1 MFISV
6 DTRLAD
12 YEYVIELN
20 NLGVELMEAK
30 AYKSATHALREAIQM
45 MKTVV
50 QPNPESQFSYT
61 NEIPKVNERALFEAR
76 LRVWEARSSPAS
88 SRIAPDAMYAMGTPI
103 RIEASEMLTTDG
115 NNPDMAS
122 AVLLY
127 NFGLVNRWAS
137 SECVDPFGKLREGA
151 LRLFKM
157 SYSILTDR
165 QRLSSADPEDMS
177 ETRIFLLLNVLNVL
191 SQIEAELGKL
201 GDASAHIEELVRLGR
216 LAMFKTN
223 CDSFL
228 QPCAAAA
235 A

>member
-6 DTRLAD
+6 DVRLAD

-20 NLGVELMEAK
+20 NLGAELMEAK

-45 MKTVV
+45 MKTIV
-50 QPNPESQFSYT
+50 QPKPESQLSYT
-61 NEIPKVNERALFEAR
+61 NETPQVNERALFEAR
-76 LRVWEARSSPAS
+76 LRVWEARSTSSHIASPA
-88 SRIAPDAMYAMGTPI
+88 MYSMGTPI
-103 RIEASEMLTTDG
+103 RIEASKMLTADG

-137 SECVDPFGKLREGA
+137 SSECADPHGKLREGA

-191 SQIEAELGKL
+191 SQIEAELGKP
-201 GDASAHIEELVRLGR
+201 GDASAHVEELARLGR